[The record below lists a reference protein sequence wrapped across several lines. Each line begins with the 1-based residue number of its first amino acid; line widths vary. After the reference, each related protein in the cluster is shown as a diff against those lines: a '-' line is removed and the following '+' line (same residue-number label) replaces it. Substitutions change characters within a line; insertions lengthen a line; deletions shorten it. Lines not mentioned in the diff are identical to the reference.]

1 MKRMTKIVAA
11 GFIGAIGLLFF
22 LDNLF
27 NLNSAYSVVSFVVS
41 GAEQPYYKILG
52 PVVTSNWLTWLAL
65 FTIMLGELGVGV
77 LGFLGAYRMI
87 KTRSGPA
94 DDFNSSKSFA
104 VYAGVL
110 GMFVWY
116 GFFVIIG
123 EGYFHMWQTEIGLG
137 SVEGAFRYGTVCA
150 VLMIYISSQDH

>member
-1 MKRMTKIVAA
+1 MKRFSKIVAA

-65 FTIMLGELGVGV
+65 STIMLGELGVGI

-87 KTRSGPA
+87 KMRSRPA

-104 VYAGVL
+104 VLAGVL

-116 GFFVIIG
+116 GFFIIIV
-123 EGYFHMWQTEIGLG
+123 EGYFHMWL
-137 SVEGAFRYGTVCA
+137 VVRA
-150 VLMIYISSQDH
+150 